1 MSADDWAGPA
11 EVLDAG
17 TGTNVSRGAAQTLA
31 ARLAARI
38 ALRIDEHAL
47 KPGTRL
53 PSIRGY
59 AAQQRVSR
67 STVVDAYD
75 RLIASGLIESRRG
88 SGFFVAARSPA
99 GAPRAT
105 ATGEPVPAV
114 DARAPN
120 VVWLLRSM
128 LRQAPASQ
136 QPGAGLLPAPWLDAD
151 LVGAAVRAVGRT
163 MGSSHLSY
171 GLPEGYLPLR
181 EQIGRRLA
189 LADIGASAAQI
200 VTTSGVTQAIDLVAR
215 HLVAAGDTVFVE
227 DPAWF
232 VMFARF
238 AAFGAHVVG
247 VPRRADG
254 PDIRVLRNLLAR
266 HQPKL
271 FVVGSVLHNPT
282 STSLS
287 AANAHQLLKL
297 ADEFGFTIVED
308 DIYGD
313 LHPGRGAGAIARLAS
328 LDQLKRV
335 IYVGGFSKTL
345 AANLRVGYLAC
356 ARELAEPLANLKLL
370 TGLTTPEVT
379 ERIVARVLAEG
390 AYRRHLDRLRGR
402 IDAARDR
409 TARALER
416 MGAKLFAQPEA
427 GMFLWVDFGRD
438 TNEIAAAGAQQDILC
453 APGSL
458 FSPAQLPSTWM
469 RVAAATSLNAAAM
482 KFLAQAAA
490 G

>member
-1 MSADDWAGPA
+1 MSPDDRVSIAEASDADGSAPP
-11 EVLDAG
+11 
-17 TGTNVSRGAAQTLA
+17 GTNDTLSAQLA
-31 ARLAARI
+31 ARL

-53 PSIRGY
+53 PSIRAY
-59 AAQQRVSR
+59 AVQQGVSR
-67 STVVDAYD
+67 STVVEAYD
-75 RLIASGLIESRRG
+75 RLIARGLIESRRR
-88 SGFFVAARSPA
+88 SGFYVAAHSRADVRRIPA
-99 GAPRAT
+99 PGDRA
-105 ATGEPVPAV
+105 PAV
-114 DARAPN
+114 DAGAPD

-128 LRQAPASQ
+128 LRQAPASH
-136 QPGAGLLPAPWLDAD
+136 QPGAGLLPTQWLDAD

-163 MGSSHLSY
+163 MGPAQLGY

-181 EQIGRRLA
+181 EQIVHRLA
-189 LADIGASAAQI
+189 RNDIGATSAQI
-200 VTTSGVTQAIDLVAR
+200 VTTSGVTQGIDLVAR
-215 HLVAAGDTVFVE
+215 HFVAAGDTVFVE

-238 AAFGAHVVG
+238 AAFGARVIG

-254 PDIRVLRNLLAR
+254 PDIRVLRNLLTR

-271 FVVGSVLHNPT
+271 IVVGSVLHNPT

-297 ADEFGFTIVED
+297 ADEHGFTIVED

-313 LHPGRGAGAIARLAS
+313 LHPGRSTAVRLAS

-335 IYVGGFSKTL
+335 VYVSGFSKTL
-345 AANLRVGYLAC
+345 AANLRVGYVAC
-356 ARELAEPLANLKLL
+356 ARELAEQLANLKLL

-379 ERIVARVLAEG
+379 ERVVARVLAEG
-390 AYRRHLDRLRGR
+390 GYRRHLDRLRSKL
-402 IDAARDR
+402 DAARDR

-416 MGAKLFAQPEA
+416 MGTTLFAPPDA
-427 GMFLWVDFGRD
+427 GMFLWAHFGRE
-438 TNEIAAAGAQQDILC
+438 TNSIAAAGAQQDILC

-458 FSPAQLPSTWM
+458 FSPAQLPSPWM
-469 RVAAATSLNAAAM
+469 RISVATCLNPAAM
-482 KFLAQAAA
+482 KFLAQAVAR